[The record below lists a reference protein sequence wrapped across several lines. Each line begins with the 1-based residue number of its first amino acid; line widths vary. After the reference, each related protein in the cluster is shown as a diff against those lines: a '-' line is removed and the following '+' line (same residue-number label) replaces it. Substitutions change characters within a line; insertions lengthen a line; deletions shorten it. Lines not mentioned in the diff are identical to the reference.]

1 MDRRHDGLGD
11 VRTAL
16 VLASPVDPGGE
27 AACVDHLTAG
37 DPTPDRALAV
47 LFTRRPEHRVESWE
61 RHAGVLPETF
71 VILSTQQSGRS
82 PDGAE
87 VELLDRPGD
96 LTDIGVAVVE
106 HLADWPVDGRTAF
119 CLDSLT
125 AQLQYVDEQQVYQF
139 LNTLRSHLEDRD
151 VVAHVHMNP
160 AAHDR
165 ETVDTFETLFDAVV
179 EVHEDGHT
187 VTARG

>member
-1 MDRRHDGLGD
+1 MDRRQDGLGD

-16 VLASPVDPGGE
+16 VLASPMDPE
-27 AACVDHLTAG
+27 AEAVCVDHLTAG
-37 DPTPDRALAV
+37 DPTPDRVLSV
-47 LFTRRPEHRVESWE
+47 LFTRRPERRVESWE
-61 RHAGVLPETF
+61 RHAGGLPETF
-71 VILSTQQSGRS
+71 VVLSTQRPGES

-96 LTDIGVAVVE
+96 LTDIGVAVTE
-106 HLADWPVDGRTAF
+106 RLADWPEDGRTAF

-139 LNTLRSHLEDRD
+139 LHTLGGHLDDRD
-151 VVAHVHMNP
+151 VGGHVHMNP
-160 AAHDR
+160 AAHER
-165 ETVDTFETLFDAVV
+165 ETVDTFKALFDGVV
-179 EVHEDGHT
+179 EVREDGHT